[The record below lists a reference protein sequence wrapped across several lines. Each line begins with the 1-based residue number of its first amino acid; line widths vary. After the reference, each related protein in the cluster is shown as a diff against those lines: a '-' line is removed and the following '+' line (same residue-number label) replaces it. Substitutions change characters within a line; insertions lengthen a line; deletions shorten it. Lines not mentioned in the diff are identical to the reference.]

1 MLTPIF
7 DTIMDQPASFDAET
21 SYSFLREYRMYS
33 DWNIYSTKNYAS
45 EIILHLA
52 RSFSLSHGQ
61 VNLIDLRETSESI
74 WSINPLGVFR
84 YRMDSNN
91 SWQDVGYLNKI
102 QGYLV
107 EGAYWNNGFFYQ
119 VIDNKEVL
127 EINLFI
133 DETTRIRYNYP
144 ETPHKTL

>member
-7 DTIMDQPASFDAET
+7 DTIMDQSASFDAEA

-33 DWNIYSTKNYAS
+33 DWNIYSTKNYSS

-61 VNLIDLRETSESI
+61 IKLIDLRETSESI

-84 YRMDSNN
+84 YRMDLNN

-102 QGYLV
+102 HGYLV